1 MVFPQQKPS
10 KSDVFPMEHQAFSVA
25 LPGRQPCGEAELS
38 LRRDAAAVSGPTPQM
53 GHRWSKPYQDGSMW
67 GPPVLSWLQTPLTR
81 VISTKNH
88 SYWSYN
94 PT

>member
-1 MVFPQQKPS
+1 MSFSCFSIFYEFFMVFPQQKPS

-67 GPPVLSWLQTPLTR
+67 GPPVLSWL
-81 VISTKNH
+81 
-88 SYWSYN
+88 
-94 PT
+94 